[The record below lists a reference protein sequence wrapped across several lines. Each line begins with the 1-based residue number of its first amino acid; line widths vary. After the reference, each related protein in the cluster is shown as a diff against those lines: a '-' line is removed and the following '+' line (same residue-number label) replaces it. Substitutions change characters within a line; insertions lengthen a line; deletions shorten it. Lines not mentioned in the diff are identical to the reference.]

1 MRANKKTGLTRE
13 AIKEFNESRKGLEVD
28 LMDEVLKSRRTA
40 WMVAT
45 GSAVVT
51 VFALSLVG
59 YVVHKYSQPIPAH
72 LLTLNEA
79 THEVQQ
85 VKLTRDQTSYGDE
98 IDKFWLTQ
106 YVIHRESY
114 DFYSVQ
120 VDYTAVGLMS
130 TPNVAESYQSK
141 FKGRNGLDKVLGD
154 SETTR
159 VKINSVILD
168 KLHGVATIR
177 FTTVRRVRSN
187 PVDDQ
192 PQRWIAIMGY
202 EYKSL
207 AMNAEQRY
215 VNPLG
220 FRVTSY
226 RVNPEVN

>member
-1 MRANKKTGLTRE
+1 WVHVQLHQQ
-13 AIKEFNESRKGLEVD
+13 KGMISL
-28 LMDEVLKSRRTA
+28 SPPTICN
-40 WMVAT
+40 
-45 GSAVVT
+45 SAT

-168 KLHGVATIR
+168 KPHGVATIR